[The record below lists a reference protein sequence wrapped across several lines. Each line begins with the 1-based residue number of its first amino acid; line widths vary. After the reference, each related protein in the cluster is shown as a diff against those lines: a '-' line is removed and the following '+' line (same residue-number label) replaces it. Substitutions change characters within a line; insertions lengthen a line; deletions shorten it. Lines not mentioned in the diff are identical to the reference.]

1 MAASSKASVFQVL
14 CVAAVSVGVG
24 LAVFH
29 HYASMQPRGFS
40 DGSTFYSIYMHE
52 QAPFAESG
60 GMTAV
65 VAGLLTLGIL
75 GLVIPYANAFFYG
88 HGPGRS
94 EEFRDETI

>member
-1 MAASSKASVFQVL
+1 
-14 CVAAVSVGVG
+14 
-24 LAVFH
+24 
-29 HYASMQPRGFS
+29 
-40 DGSTFYSIYMHE
+40 MHE